1 MRVLLTNDD
10 GIHSAGLKALA
21 DACLERGHTV
31 TVCAPASQQSAA
43 SQRITITA
51 PLMVRSVPWEGAKA
65 WAVQGS
71 PADCARLG
79 LRLAEE
85 PVDFVL
91 SGINDGFNAG
101 AAVYYSGTVA
111 AAREARMNGKRA
123 MAVSV
128 DFRAAAEVLAHLA
141 RLAVRLAEPL
151 AEKEWPGGRILN
163 LNAPNLPPEQWKP
176 LRTAPLSEA
185 FFLDTYDRRVSPRG
199 QIYYWLG
206 EGMETEPHR
215 PDTDMDLLG
224 KGHPVL
230 TLLGGWNDDGA
241 WIERN
246 MPEL

>member
-1 MRVLLTNDD
+1 MRILITNDD
-10 GIHSAGLKALA
+10 GIGSPGLKALA

-31 TVCAPASQQSAA
+31 TVCAPAAQQSAA
-43 SQRITITA
+43 GQRITITA
-51 PLMVRSVPWEGAKA
+51 PLMVNPVPWEGAKA

-79 LRLAEE
+79 IRLAEE
-85 PVDFVL
+85 PVDFVF

-128 DFRAAAEVLAHLA
+128 DFRAPADVLAHLA

-151 AEKEWPGGRILN
+151 AETEWPEGRILN

-176 LRTAPLSEA
+176 LTTAPLSEA
-185 FFLDTYDRRVSPRG
+185 FFQDTYDRRVSPRG
-199 QIYYWLG
+199 QVYYWLG
-206 EGMETEPHR
+206 SGMKTDPHR
-215 PDTDMDLLG
+215 PGTDMDLLE

-230 TLLGGWNDDGA
+230 SLLGGWKDDGA
-241 WIERN
+241 WIEQN